1 MEELTLFE
9 AQWYSF
15 FRASNLTASNHFISR
30 FRTYSFDII

>member
-15 FRASNLTASNHFISR
+15 FRASNVRPLIILYLVSVPTHLT
-30 FRTYSFDII
+30 